1 MKGEYTIKKKKNL
14 YVPPCCEYPQEPA
27 VHLQA
32 DWAELGWDG
41 RLVRSGHSGGAQWT
55 FLGLQDEEE
64 LEDGLCVWRSEG
76 RRRQI
81 LQLNWQHDTQRAK
94 TKNSAYVAQEHS
106 RCCLRCTR
114 RDSSSS
120 GKCPFGAGKV
130 HKSTPQLKWTLWYH
144 RALKLSQPGF
154 CIPGSAR
161 RDNRMNKTAFMHYV
175 KVIIVFKHKCPSEFY
190 FYVFPPCPGR
200 LKY

>member
-1 MKGEYTIKKKKNL
+1 MKGEYTIKQKHL

-41 RLVRSGHSGGAQWT
+41 RLVRSVHSGGAQWT

-64 LEDGLCVWRSEG
+64 LEGLCVWRGEA

-81 LQLNWQHDTQRAK
+81 IQLNWQHDSQRAK
-94 TKNSAYVAQEHS
+94 TKNSSYVAQEHS

-120 GKCPFGAGKV
+120 GKCPSGAGKV
-130 HKSTPQLKWTLWYH
+130 HKSTQQPKWTLWYH
-144 RALKLSQPGF
+144 RPLKLGQPGF

-161 RDNRMNKTAFMHYV
+161 WDNRMNKTAFMPYV
-175 KVIIVFKHKCPSEFY
+175 KVIIVFKKRPSESY
-190 FYVFPPCPGR
+190 SVFPRCPGR